1 MVSIMQNFKRN
12 QNRKTLVALFFA
24 FIFGCV
30 AAYAQEIAVTGTV
43 YDSKEE
49 PVIGATVSV
58 VGTNKGVMT
67 DIDGHFTIKTKAG
80 SVLAIRYVGCK
91 PQNIKVKNA
100 GPLNITLEDNS
111 QELNEVV
118 VTAMGITRDEKSLS
132 YARQAINP
140 ENMTETRSANLL
152 DMLSGKAAGMQ
163 IISGGGPTA
172 STRVVIRG
180 LNSITGN
187 NEPLYVI
194 DGVPVMN
201 NNGEDGELD
210 FGNAVN
216 AINPDEI
223 ENIEVLKGANASAL
237 YGSDAANGVVLITTK
252 KAAKANKGLGVTYNF
267 NMMFG
272 HLYNFPTY
280 QNIYGTGQN
289 GLFEKVSTATNHY
302 GAQNNQIS
310 YDPNLPYFIYNPN
323 MAGQSP
329 NSWGMP
335 MLGFEIVGRDGKVK
349 PYSPNP
355 STIEDM
361 YQTSTMITNNVSIE
375 RKFDQGSFRLSYNNV
390 HSDDILRNVNKLNRH
405 TFNLRATAD
414 LAKWVSVDVNA
425 RYQYESVDHRAYRN
439 ASDRNPIYAIIGL
452 ARDISVAELTPWK
465 KEDGTPFTFQ
475 GFNNPYW
482 LLNEVDNGDSRHW
495 FMGNL
500 TLNFTIT
507 NFLKLRGR
515 AATDIQNS
523 EGWGFTN
530 MNTTFCR
537 DGDYNNWKR
546 NRSNNNFDA
555 LLMFNKTFVDNKFN
569 VSANVGTSYQ
579 EIKGSRLKSS
589 VTMLQFPDIK
599 SLSNN
604 KGQILSIQE
613 NEWKKKLAVYGM
625 ASLGWDN
632 WAFLDLTARNEWSS
646 TLPEK
651 NNSYF
656 YWSAG
661 AGLVLNTLFKLD
673 AHKFPYIKIRG
684 SYAQVGNDTG
694 YDKLVSGYYK
704 AEKNNTFNGISYY
717 IGDDLLKTMD
727 LKPERTNSWEVGVDL
742 RFLDGRI
749 KFDATYYS
757 KVTRDQIIEADAPFA
772 SGYQKEMLNAGK
784 MTNKGVELSLTATPL
799 LFKNFSWITTV
810 NWSKNSNKVIEL
822 SPGVERYEIG
832 QAQFIK
838 SYAEVGKSYGVFYG
852 NDFKRDENGNI
863 LVSTNG
869 MAKYEENQ
877 YLGEIQ
883 PDWFGGWSNTFKIFD
898 FDLGFAIDFQKGGK
912 VWSYTAFEG
921 ARHGQTVQSL
931 EGRYEYL
938 LSKLILGEDEIERW
952 GFVNPTYTN
961 DPNATLYS
969 HYYADGDRSKGIY
982 LEGVYDSDAGP
993 ELAGKK
999 TVAWVRPEDYWNHG
1013 YRASARRYIY
1023 DASYVKLREISVGYN
1038 IPSKWLRKT
1047 KFLRSARISFVGRNV
1062 AILFQNTPK
1071 GLDPQATSS
1080 TGNAQGFERGFNL
1093 PMATYGFDIKVT
1105 F

>member
-1 MVSIMQNFKRN
+1 MQTNKPN
-12 QNRKTLVALFFA
+12 QFTKTSVALFFA
-24 FIFGCV
+24 FILGCF
-30 AAYAQEIAVTGTV
+30 AAFAQDISVKGTIF
-43 YDSKEE
+43 DSNEE

-58 VGTNKGVMT
+58 VGTNRAVNT
-67 DIDGHFTIKTKAG
+67 DVEGNFTIKAKIGAIL
-80 SVLAIRYVGCK
+80 SIRYVGCK
-91 PQNIKVKNA
+91 PKNIQIKNSN
-100 GPLNITLEDNS
+100 PIKITLEYDS
-111 QELNEVV
+111 QVLNEVV
-118 VTAMGITRDEKSLS
+118 VTAMGITRDAKSLS
-132 YARQAINP
+132 YARQAIDT
-140 ENMTETRSANLL
+140 ESMTEARGSNLL

-187 NEPLYVI
+187 NQPLFVI

-201 NNGEDGELD
+201 NDGEDGELD

-252 KAAKANKGLGVTYNF
+252 KAAKANKGLGVTYSL

-289 GLFEKVSTATNHY
+289 GLFEKIGSATNRY

-310 YDPNLPYFIYNPN
+310 FDPNLPYFIYNPN
-323 MAGQSP
+323 MAGQ
-329 NSWGMP
+329 NTDSWGMP
-335 MLGFEIVGRDGKVK
+335 MLGFDIVGRDGNVK
-349 PYSPNP
+349 AYSPNP

-361 YQTSTMITNNVSIE
+361 YQTSTMITNNVAAE
-375 RKFDQGSFRLSYNNV
+375 KKFEKGSFRLSYNNV
-390 HSDDILRNVNKLNRH
+390 HSDDILKNVNKLDRH
-405 TFNLRATAD
+405 TFNLRATAE
-414 LAKWVSVDVNA
+414 LAKWVNIDVNT

-439 ASDRNPIYAIIGL
+439 ASDRNPVYAIIGL
-452 ARDISVAELTPWK
+452 ARDISMSELTPWK
-465 KEDGTPFTFQ
+465 KEDGTPFTYS

-482 LLNEVDNGDSRHW
+482 LLNEVDNGDSRNW
-495 FMGNL
+495 FMGNV

-507 NFLKLRGR
+507 KYLKLRGR

-530 MNTTFCR
+530 MYTTFNR
-537 DGDYNNWKR
+537 QGDYNNWKR
-546 NRSNNNFDA
+546 NRSNNNYDA
-555 LLMFNKTFVDNKFN
+555 LVMFNKNFFNNKFN
-569 VSANVGTSYQ
+569 VSANAGTSYQ

-599 SLSNN
+599 SLANN
-604 KGQILSIQE
+604 KGQLLSIQE
-613 NEWKKKLAVYGM
+613 NEWKKKVAVYGM
-625 ASLGWDN
+625 ASMGWND

-646 TLPEK
+646 TLPQK

-661 AGLVLNTLFKLD
+661 TGILINNLLKLD
-673 AHKFPYIKIRG
+673 SHKFPYIKIRG

-694 YDKLVSGYYK
+694 YDKLISGYYK

-749 KFDATYYS
+749 SLDATYYS

-784 MTNKGVELSLTATPL
+784 MANKGVELSLTATPL
-799 LFKNFSWITTV
+799 QFKNFSWTTTI
-810 NWSKNSNKVIEL
+810 NWSKNKNKVIEL
-822 SPGVERYEIG
+822 SPGVDRYEIG
-832 QAQFIK
+832 SAQFIK
-838 SYAEVGKSYGVFYG
+838 TYAEVGKPFGVFYG

-863 LVSTNG
+863 LVANNG
-869 MAKYEENQ
+869 MAKFEENQ
-877 YLGEIQ
+877 YLGEVQ

-898 FDLGFAIDFQKGGK
+898 FDLGIAIDFQKGGK
-912 VWSYTAFEG
+912 VWSYTAYEG

-931 EGRYEYL
+931 QGRYEYFQ
-938 LSKLILGEDEIERW
+938 SKLILGEDDIERW
-952 GFVNPTYTN
+952 GFVNPSFTN
-961 DPNATLYS
+961 DPNATQYS
-969 HYYADGDRSKGIY
+969 HLYADGDRVKGIY
-982 LEGVYDSDAGP
+982 LEGVYDEDAGP
-993 ELAGKK
+993 DLAGKK
-999 TVAWVRPEDYWNHG
+999 TVAWVRPQDYWNHG
-1013 YRASARRYIY
+1013 YRASSNRYIY

-1038 IPSKWLRKT
+1038 IPAKWVRKT
-1047 KFLRSARISFVGRNV
+1047 NFFRSARISFVGRNV
-1062 AILFQNTPK
+1062 AILYQKTPK
-1071 GLDPQATSS
+1071 GMDPQATST

-1093 PMATYGFDIKVT
+1093 PMATYGFDLKVS